1 MLDNDLYPDGIT
13 SSQIYAK
20 MFFKTKKIVCVL
32 CVCVFP
38 VKEGIF
44 MGLVDLFNI
53 YQWLTARILPLLNRG
68 KLPEKKLACIII
80 SLKHLYLKV

>member
-1 MLDNDLYPDGIT
+1 MLDNDLHPDGII

-53 YQWLTARILPLLNRG
+53 YQ
-68 KLPEKKLACIII
+68 
-80 SLKHLYLKV
+80 